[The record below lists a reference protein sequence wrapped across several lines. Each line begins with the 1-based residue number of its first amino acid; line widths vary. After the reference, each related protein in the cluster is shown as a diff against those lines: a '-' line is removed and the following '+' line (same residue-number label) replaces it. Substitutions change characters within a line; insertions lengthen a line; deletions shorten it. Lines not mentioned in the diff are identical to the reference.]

1 MKNDLSADVD
11 YLAARLTPLFTEG
24 KPVALQLLAHHH
36 FSVHKNPLVVFTPGP
51 SLGWPRGIIVVAV
64 VNHGSA
70 IIELDDKRTYNRN
83 RKKNIPYKPKIA
95 DCVRAGIPAKL
106 ATALVTTLQLIA
118 INSATPAVKTSK
130 EKPHGNIPPHRST
143 SRSSRPGAPRRYTPF
158 RPC

>member
-24 KPVALQLLAHHH
+24 KPVALQLFAHHQ
-36 FSVHKNPLVVFTPGP
+36 FSAYKNPLVIFTPGL
-51 SLGWPRGIIVVAV
+51 SLGWPRELIAVAV

-70 IIELDDKRTYNRN
+70 IIELETTRAYNRN

-118 INSATPAVKTSK
+118 IVVVKPSK
-130 EKPHGNIPPHRST
+130 EKPYGNITPQCP
-143 SRSSRPGAPRRYTPF
+143 SRRIRRPGTPRKCTPF